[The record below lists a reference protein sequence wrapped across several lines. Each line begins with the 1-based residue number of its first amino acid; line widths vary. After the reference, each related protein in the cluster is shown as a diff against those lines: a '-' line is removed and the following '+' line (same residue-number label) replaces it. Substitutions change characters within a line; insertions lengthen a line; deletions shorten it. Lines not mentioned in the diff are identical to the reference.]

1 MAGLVQALPL
11 LAAASPPGAA
21 AATVS
26 SAASALVKQ
35 AVERIARVR
44 QVRLV

>member
-11 LAAASPPGAA
+11 LVAASPPDAA
-21 AATVS
+21 AAIVS